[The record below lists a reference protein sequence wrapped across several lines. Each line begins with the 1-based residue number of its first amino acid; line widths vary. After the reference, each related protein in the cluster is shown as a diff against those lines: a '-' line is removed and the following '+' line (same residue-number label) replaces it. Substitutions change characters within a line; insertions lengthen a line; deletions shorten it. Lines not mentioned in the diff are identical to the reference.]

1 VASAGSFDLNGA
13 IGRWRAHL
21 AEQPALAAGTVDEL
35 EAHLR
40 DSLDRLEASGLS
52 AEEAF
57 LVAVT
62 RVGTPQALGQEFAK
76 VSPQSVWLDRA
87 LWMLIGVQ
95 IWGALSGLFL
105 SLAVVAVVRG
115 YAGRAFSASD
125 ELIGPVAALAL
136 GQLLALALSLA
147 VCAWLIV
154 GKGPR
159 IVRWLGPRLRNR
171 WTFVAAGAGLGVAT
185 LTVMA
190 ASNVARVWMGW
201 PGSTTAAFAITL
213 QLVRIVQVLTF
224 VVLTLVLIRRRYGQ
238 SSRQIAHRHG
248 YEKG

>member
-1 VASAGSFDLNGA
+1 MASAGSFDLNGA
-13 IGRWRAHL
+13 IGQWRAHL
-21 AEQPALAAGTVDEL
+21 TEQPALADGTVDEL

-40 DSLDRLEASGLS
+40 DSLERLEASGLS
-52 AEEAF
+52 VEEAF
-57 LVAVT
+57 LVAVR
-62 RVGTPQALGQEFAK
+62 RVGTPQALGREFAK

-171 WTFVAAGAGLGVAT
+171 WAFVATGAGLGVAT

-190 ASNVARVWMGW
+190 ASNVARVWTSW
-201 PGSTTAAFAITL
+201 PGSTAAAFGFAFPF
-213 QLVRIVQVLTF
+213 VRIVQVLTF
-224 VVLTLVLIRRRYGQ
+224 VVLTLALIRRRYGQ